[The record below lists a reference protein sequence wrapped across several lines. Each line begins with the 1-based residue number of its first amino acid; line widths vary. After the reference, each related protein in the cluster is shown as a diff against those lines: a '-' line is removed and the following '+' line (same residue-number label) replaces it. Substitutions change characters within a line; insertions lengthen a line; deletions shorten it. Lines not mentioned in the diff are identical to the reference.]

1 MFIKKKCSNFYYTP
15 IKKALKKHASGVV
28 ALGKKNIIEN
38 NGVSED
44 TIVKKNTRKKS
55 TEESNEK

>member
-1 MFIKKKCSNFYYTP
+1 MFIKKKCSNFYFTP

-38 NGVSED
+38 SGVSVD

-55 TEESNEK
+55 VEEK